1 MTPRGRPADLPPADQ
16 RDPLGKLGESR
27 DVRLL
32 ITTLRRRGNDQFHRG
47 ETAAAAALYEQ
58 SLSIAWAVG
67 YVAGIAHAL
76 NCKASVAHRRGNLEE
91 AEQFYNDAAILAEQA
106 QERRLIGMVQ
116 QNLGILAAIRGD
128 WDASLASYRLS
139 LAAFDAE
146 PDVVAASWVLNNM
159 GKLHG
164 DRGETAVAEQCF
176 ARAIGI
182 ARERGDLLVES
193 VVEQN
198 RAELLLMQRRL
209 DDASAAC
216 TRAFAL
222 AHERGDR
229 LRVAETLKLR
239 AKLERERGEYDTA
252 LATLEEARR
261 ATNPT
266 EDALLAAELLCEIGE
281 VWRRRGE
288 RVKAGTMWTE
298 ALAAFERVGARPA
311 ATDAGAKLRS
321 VSVGGLR

>member
-1 MTPRGRPADLPPADQ
+1 M
-16 RDPLGKLGESR
+16 LGESR

-32 ITTLRRRGNDQFHRG
+32 ITTLRRRGNEQFHRG
-47 ETAAAAALYEQ
+47 ETAAAMALYEQ

-67 YVAGIAHAL
+67 YVGGIAHAL
-76 NCKASVAHRRGNLEE
+76 NCKASVAQRRGNLEE
-91 AEQFYNDAAILAEQA
+91 AEQLYNDAAILAEQA
-106 QERRLIGMVQ
+106 REQRLIGMVQ
-116 QNLGILAAIRGD
+116 QNIGILAAIRGD

-146 PDVVAASWVLNNM
+146 HDVAAASWVLNNM

-164 DRGETAVAEQCF
+164 DRGETALAEQCF
-176 ARAIGI
+176 ARATAI
-182 ARERGDLLVES
+182 ARDRNDLLVES

-209 DDASAAC
+209 DDAGAAC

-229 LRVAETLKLR
+229 VRIAETLKLR
-239 AKLERERGEYDTA
+239 AKLERERGEFDSA

-288 RVKAGTMWTE
+288 RVKAGSVWTE
-298 ALAAFERVGARPA
+298 ALAAFERVGAGPA
-311 ATDAGAKLRS
+311 AADAGQRLKS
-321 VSVGGLR
+321 VSSRGRT

>member
-1 MTPRGRPADLPPADQ
+1 MTRRGEPADLPPADE
-16 RDPLGKLGESR
+16 RDPLATLGESR

-32 ITTLRRRGNDQFHRG
+32 ITTLRRRGNEKLHKG

-67 YVAGIAHAL
+67 YVGGIAHAL
-76 NCKASVAHRRGNLEE
+76 NCKATVVQRRGNLDE
-91 AEQFYNDAAILAEQA
+91 AEQLYNESAILAEQV

-116 QNLGILAAIRGD
+116 QNLGILASIRGA
-128 WDASLASYRLS
+128 WDAALASYRLS

-146 PDVVAASWVLNNM
+146 HDVIAASWVLNNI

-164 DRGETAVAEQCF
+164 DRGETALAEQCF
-176 ARAIGI
+176 ARASGI

-198 RAELLLMQRRL
+198 RAELLLIQRKL
-209 DDASAAC
+209 DDAAAAC
-216 TRAFAL
+216 ARAFAL
-222 AHERGDR
+222 AQQRGDG
-229 LRVAETLKLR
+229 LRIAETLKLR
-239 AKLERERGEYDTA
+239 AKLERERGEYDSA
-252 LATLEEARR
+252 IATLEQARR

-288 RVKAGTMWTE
+288 RVMAGAMWTE
-298 ALAAFERVGARPA
+298 ALAAFERVGALPA
-311 ATDAGAKLRS
+311 AADAGLKLRS
-321 VSVGGLR
+321 VAGSRM

>member
-1 MTPRGRPADLPPADQ
+1 MISRGRPAELPLADE
-16 RDPLGKLGESR
+16 RDPLAKLGESR

-32 ITTLRRRGNDQFHRG
+32 VSTIRRRGNEQFHRG
-47 ETAAAAALYEQ
+47 ETAAAAALFEQ

-76 NCKASVAHRRGNLEE
+76 NCKASVMHRRGDLVE
-91 AEQFYNDAAILAEQA
+91 AEQLFNEAAIYAEQSR
-106 QERRLIGMVQ
+106 ETRLIGMVQ
-116 QNLGILAAIRGD
+116 QNLGILASIRGD
-128 WDASLASYRLS
+128 WDAALASYRLS

-146 PDVVAASWVLNNM
+146 QDSLAASWVLNNM

-164 DRGETAVAEQCF
+164 DRGETALAEQCF
-176 ARAIGI
+176 TRAAGI

-198 RAELLLMQRRL
+198 RAELLLLQRRL
-209 DDASAAC
+209 DEAAAAC

-222 AHERGDR
+222 AHDRGDR
-229 LRVAETLKLR
+229 LRIAETLKLR
-239 AKLERERGEYDTA
+239 AKLEREGGDYETA
-252 LATLEEARR
+252 IATLEEASR

-266 EDALLAAELLCEIGE
+266 EDALLAAELLCEMGE

-288 RVKAGTMWTE
+288 RVRAGAMWRE
-298 ALAAFERVGARPA
+298 ALAAFERVGAGPA
-311 ATDAGAKLRS
+311 AMDAGRKLRS
-321 VSVGGLR
+321 VGGGSA